1 MIIGLPGD
9 QEAVP
14 FSLIGDGR
22 HLDLLV
28 DTLCETNEALSKMA
42 AGWVYERKE
51 NVDYVNSYGADM
63 AVWSI
68 S

>member
-9 QEAVP
+9 QEAVAYLVP

-42 AGWVYERKE
+42 AG
-51 NVDYVNSYGADM
+51 
-63 AVWSI
+63 
-68 S
+68 